1 MSGGEDK
8 ADDPVLDRQEARDV
22 DKRRAGSSRVVHEV
36 VRLQGEEELKRPAL
50 SLILSG
56 LAAGLAI
63 NLSLMSELFIRHR
76 LPDTDWAP
84 LVYLLGY
91 PVGYIIV
98 IMGRLQ
104 LFTESTVTAVLPVA
118 ASPSLANAGRLLRLW
133 TCVLFAN
140 LIGVTV
146 VSALMAGEIIL
157 SDEQRLAALDILG
170 KLEVQETLKTLTLGI
185 PAGFIM
191 AAIAWI
197 MPNAKGNEFW
207 VICLLTYVIGL
218 GGFSHVVTGTSQASF
233 LWLSGRMSF
242 VEMMTD
248 FTLPALAGNIIGGTG
263 LFAVLA
269 HGQIRTER
277 EDDPSAD
284 AKGRGGKSPG
294 HPRVEAQEK
303 PGESDRRASSV
314 AG

>member
-1 MSGGEDK
+1 MGETSEPDNSEPEE
-8 ADDPVLDRQEARDV
+8 DLSRQEARDV
-22 DKRRAGSSRVVHEV
+22 EKRRAGSTRVVHEV

-50 SLILSG
+50 SLLLSA

-63 NLSLMSELFIRHR
+63 NLSLMSELFLRHH
-76 LPDTDWAP
+76 LPDSEWAP

-118 ASPSLANAGRLLRLW
+118 THPSIANMGRLLRLW
-133 TCVLFAN
+133 SCVLAAN
-140 LIGVTV
+140 LVGVTI
-146 VSALMAGEIIL
+146 VSALMAGEVVL
-157 SDEQRLAALDILG
+157 SDEQRLAAIDILG
-170 KLEVQETLKTLTLGI
+170 KLEVQEGMKTLTLGI

-191 AAIAWI
+191 AALAWI
-197 MPNAKGNEFW
+197 LPNAKGSEFW

-218 GGFSHVVTGTSQASF
+218 GGFSHVVTGSSQASF
-233 LWLSGRMSF
+233 LWLSGRITF
-242 VEMMTD
+242 AEMLTD

-269 HGQIRTER
+269 HGQMRSDR
-277 EDDPSAD
+277 NGDDPDSA
-284 AKGRGGKSPG
+284 
-294 HPRVEAQEK
+294 
-303 PGESDRRASSV
+303 
-314 AG
+314 